1 MSEQTASTSGLRK
14 PAPASGRLR
23 SGVAILLI
31 GVALMAATMLLGPYV
46 SEYYYLATYTIL
58 QFIVLGT
65 AWNILGGYGGY
76 VNFGTAGFFAIG
88 CYTTIVLN
96 KIFPMPLF
104 FEMLAAAVTAGLVGL
119 GTGYLTLRLRGVF
132 FSIATLALAIVLQT
146 LVVNWSF
153 VGGARGVYVI
163 RPPISGVLM
172 AFFGF
177 FVPNGISYVQFLVM
191 LMVALAMFAV
201 LAAWAVEKSWIGIGL
216 AAIRDDEA
224 AAETSGVPSLRL
236 KLIATTMSGALMGMA
251 GAPFPYYVTYV
262 DPATAF
268 GLAIAVN
275 SIAMPLVG
283 GTATWWGPVV
293 GAILLGSAQQILT
306 VTISSA
312 ANLFIV
318 GVLLVVFLTAAPRG
332 VVGIVRGWKRGRK

>member
-1 MSEQTASTSGLRK
+1 MSEQTALASGLRK
-14 PAPASGRLR
+14 SAAPPSRFR
-23 SGVAILLI
+23 SGVGILLV
-31 GVALMAATMLLGPYV
+31 GAVLMATTMLLGAHIG
-46 SEYYYLATYTIL
+46 EYYYLATYTIL

-96 KIFPMPLF
+96 KVLPMPLF
-104 FEMLAAAVTAGLVGL
+104 FEMLIAAATAGLIGL

-146 LVVNWSF
+146 LIVNWSF

-163 RPPISGVLM
+163 RPAISGIF
-172 AFFGF
+172 A
-177 FVPNGISYVQFLVM
+177 SYVQFLVVLM
-191 LMVALAMFAV
+191 LGLAIFAV
-201 LAAWAVEKSWIGIGL
+201 FAAWAVEKSWIGIGL

-236 KLIATTMSGALMGMA
+236 KLIATTMSGAIMGMA
-251 GAPFPYYVTYV
+251 GSPFPYYVTYV

-318 GVLLVVFLTAAPRG
+318 GVLLVVFLTVAPRG
-332 VVGIVRGWKRGRK
+332 VVGIVRGWKRGRQ

>member
-1 MSEQTASTSGLRK
+1 MSAQTAYEPRKSTLV
-14 PAPASGRLR
+14 PARLR
-23 SGVAILLI
+23 SGAAI
-31 GVALMAATMLLGPYV
+31 ALVGTILVAATMLFGSGV
-46 SEYYYLATYTIL
+46 SEYYYLAAYSIL

-76 VNFGTAGFFAIG
+76 VNFGTAGFFAAG

-96 KIFPMPLF
+96 KLFQLPLLVD
-104 FEMLAAAVTAGLVGL
+104 MSAAAAIAGLMGF

-132 FSIATLALAIVLQT
+132 FSIATLAMAIVLQT
-146 LVVNWSF
+146 VVINWSF
-153 VGGARGVYVI
+153 VGGGRGVYVV
-163 RPPISGVLM
+163 RPEISGLFASYAHLLVTLM
-172 AFFGF
+172 
-177 FVPNGISYVQFLVM
+177 I
-191 LMVALAMFAV
+191 ALATCAV

-216 AAIRDDEA
+216 AAIRDNET
-224 AAETSGVPSLRL
+224 AAETSAVPSLRL
-236 KLIATTMSGALMGMA
+236 KLIAATMSGALMGMA
-251 GAPFPYYVTYV
+251 GAPFPYYVSYV

-268 GLAIAVN
+268 SLAIAVN

-293 GAILLGSAQQILT
+293 GAILLGSVQQILT

-332 VVGIVRGWKRGRK
+332 VVGVVRAWKRGRP

>member
-1 MSEQTASTSGLRK
+1 MSNQAASVPPLRK
-14 PAPASGRLR
+14 PLPVSGRSR
-23 SGVAILLI
+23 SGMAIILI
-31 GVALMAATMLLGPYV
+31 GVALIVATMLFG
-46 SEYYYLATYTIL
+46 SHIGEYYYLATYTIL
-58 QFIVLGT
+58 QFIILGT

-104 FEMLAAAVTAGLVGL
+104 FEMFVAAVTAGLIGL

-146 LVVNWSF
+146 LIVNWSF

-163 RPPISGVLM
+163 RPAVSGI
-172 AFFGF
+172 F
-177 FVPNGISYVQFLVM
+177 ISYVQFLVV
-191 LMVALAMFAV
+191 LMVGLATFAIFV
-201 LAAWAVEKSWIGIGL
+201 AWAVEKSWIGIGL

-236 KLIATTMSGALMGMA
+236 KLIATTVSGALMGMA

-283 GTATWWGPVV
+283 GTAAWWGPVV

-318 GVLLVVFLTAAPRG
+318 GILLVGFLTLAPRG
-332 VVGIVRGWKRGRK
+332 VVGIVRGWKRGRR

>member
-1 MSEQTASTSGLRK
+1 
-14 PAPASGRLR
+14 
-23 SGVAILLI
+23 
-31 GVALMAATMLLGPYV
+31 MAAMMLLGPHV
-46 SEYYYLATYTIL
+46 DGYYYLATYTIL

-76 VNFGTAGFFAIG
+76 VNFGTAGFFATG
-88 CYTTIVLN
+88 CYTTIILDI
-96 KIFPMPLF
+96 IFPMPLF
-104 FEMLAAAVTAGLVGL
+104 FEMLAAAVTAGLIGL
-119 GTGYLTLRLRGVF
+119 GTGYLTLRLRGAY

-153 VGGARGVYVI
+153 VGGGRGVYVI
-163 RPPISGVLM
+163 RPAISGV
-172 AFFGF
+172 F
-177 FVPNGISYVQFLVM
+177 ISYVQFLVV
-191 LMVALAMFAV
+191 LMAGLAMFAV

-236 KLIATTMSGALMGMA
+236 KLIATTMSGAIMGMA

-268 GLAIAVN
+268 SLAIAVN

-332 VVGIVRGWKRGRK
+332 VVGIVRSWKRGRK

>member
-1 MSEQTASTSGLRK
+1 MSEQTASAAGLRK
-14 PAPASGRLR
+14 ATPTSGRLR
-23 SGVAILLI
+23 SGVMILLV
-31 GVALMAATMLLGPYV
+31 GAVLMAATMLLGPHIG
-46 SEYYYLATYTIL
+46 EYYYLATYTIL
-58 QFIVLGT
+58 QYIVLGT

-104 FEMLAAAVTAGLVGL
+104 FEMLVAAVTAGLVGL

-146 LVVNWSF
+146 LIVNWSF

-163 RPPISGVLM
+163 RPAISGV
-172 AFFGF
+172 F
-177 FVPNGISYVQFLVM
+177 ISYVQFLVV
-191 LMVALAMFAV
+191 LMVGLAIFAV

-236 KLIATTMSGALMGMA
+236 KLIATTMSGAIMGMA

-318 GVLLVVFLTAAPRG
+318 GILLVVFLTAAPRG

>member
-1 MSEQTASTSGLRK
+1 MK
-14 PAPASGRLR
+14 PMPISKFYKPRSLLGRYR
-23 SGVAILLI
+23 TGAAIFLG
-31 GVALMAATMLLGPYV
+31 GVALVVVTMLVGPYI
-46 SEYYYLATYTIL
+46 SEYYYLAAYTIL
-58 QFIVLGT
+58 QFVVLGT

-88 CYTTIVLN
+88 CYTTVVLI
-96 KIFPMPLF
+96 KAFPMPLYLY
-104 FEMLAAAVTAGLVGL
+104 MLAAGGTAGLVGF
-119 GTGYLTLRLRGVF
+119 GTGYLTLRLRGVY

-146 LVVNWSF
+146 LVMNWSY
-153 VGGARGVYVI
+153 VGGSRGIYVI
-163 RPPISGVLM
+163 RPPLSGM
-172 AFFGF
+172 FF
-177 FVPNGISYVQFLVM
+177 SYVQILVV
-191 LMVALAMFAV
+191 LMICLTVFSV
-201 LAAWAVEKSWIGIGL
+201 LVAWAIEKSWIGIGL
-216 AAIRDDEA
+216 AAIRDDET

-236 KLIATTMSGALMGMA
+236 KLIATTISGALMGMA
-251 GAPFPYYVTYV
+251 GALFPYYVTYV

-293 GAILLGSAQQILT
+293 GVLLLGSTQQILT

-318 GVLLVVFLTAAPRG
+318 GLLLVVFLTAAPRG
-332 VVGIVRGWKRGRK
+332 VVGLVRDWQKGYRWQRIS

>member
-1 MSEQTASTSGLRK
+1 MSEQTASAPGLRK
-14 PAPASGRLR
+14 PASTFGRLQ
-23 SGVAILLI
+23 SGVAILLV
-31 GVALMAATMLLGPYV
+31 GTALMAATVLLGPYV

-177 FVPNGISYVQFLVM
+177 FVPNGISYVQFLVV
-191 LMVALAMFAV
+191 LMVALTMFAV

-216 AAIRDDEA
+216 AAIRDDES

-236 KLIATTMSGALMGMA
+236 KLIATTMSGAIMGMA

-332 VVGIVRGWKRGRK
+332 VVGIVRSWKRGRK

>member
-1 MSEQTASTSGLRK
+1 M
-14 PAPASGRLR
+14 
-23 SGVAILLI
+23 IL
-31 GVALMAATMLLGPYV
+31 VAATILVGSRV
-46 SEYYYLATYTIL
+46 SGYYYLAAYTIL
-58 QFIVLGT
+58 QFIVLST

-76 VNFGTAGFFAIG
+76 VNFGTAGFFAAG

-96 KIFPMPLF
+96 KLFQLPLLID
-104 FEMLAAAVTAGLVGL
+104 MSAAAAIAGLMGF

-146 LVVNWSF
+146 VVINWSF
-153 VGGARGVYVI
+153 VGGARGVYVV
-163 RPPISGVLM
+163 RPEITGL
-172 AFFGF
+172 FD
-177 FVPNGISYVQFLVM
+177 SYAHFLVT
-191 LMVALAMFAV
+191 LMVGLATCAV

-216 AAIRDDEA
+216 AAIRDDET

-236 KLIATTMSGALMGMA
+236 KLIAATISGALMGMA
-251 GAPFPYYVTYV
+251 GAPFPYYVTYI

-268 GLAIAVN
+268 SLAIALN

-293 GAILLGSAQQILT
+293 GAFMLGSVQQILT

-312 ANLFIV
+312 ANLFLV
-318 GVLLVVFLTAAPRG
+318 GVLLVVFVAAAPRG
-332 VVGIVRGWKRGRK
+332 VVGIVRAWRRGHK

>member
-1 MSEQTASTSGLRK
+1 M
-14 PAPASGRLR
+14 
-23 SGVAILLI
+23 LI
-31 GVALMAATMLLGPYV
+31 GAALLAATMLLG
-46 SEYYYLATYTIL
+46 SHIGEYYYLATYTIL

-96 KIFPMPLF
+96 KMFPMPLF
-104 FEMLAAAVTAGLVGL
+104 FEMLIAAATAGVVGF

-146 LVVNWSF
+146 LIVNWSF

-163 RPPISGVLM
+163 RPAIS
-172 AFFGF
+172 GF
-177 FVPNGISYVQFLVM
+177 FVSYVQFLVV
-191 LMVALAMFAV
+191 LMVGLAIFAV
-201 LAAWAVEKSWIGIGL
+201 AVAWAVEKSWIGIGL

-268 GLAIAVN
+268 SLAIAVN
-275 SIAMPLVG
+275 AIAMPLVG

-318 GVLLVVFLTAAPRG
+318 GVLLVVFVTVAPRG

>member
-1 MSEQTASTSGLRK
+1 L
-14 PAPASGRLR
+14 
-23 SGVAILLI
+23 V
-31 GVALMAATMLLGPYV
+31 VLMVG
-46 SEYYYLATYTIL
+46 LAT
-58 QFIVLGT
+58 
-65 AWNILGGYGGY
+65 
-76 VNFGTAGFFAIG
+76 FAI
-88 CYTTIVLN
+88 
-96 KIFPMPLF
+96 F
-104 FEMLAAAVTAGLVGL
+104 
-119 GTGYLTLRLRGVF
+119 
-132 FSIATLALAIVLQT
+132 
-146 LVVNWSF
+146 
-153 VGGARGVYVI
+153 
-163 RPPISGVLM
+163 
-172 AFFGF
+172 
-177 FVPNGISYVQFLVM
+177 
-191 LMVALAMFAV
+191 
-201 LAAWAVEKSWIGIGL
+201 AAWAVEKSWIGIGL

-318 GVLLVVFLTAAPRG
+318 GILLVVFLTLAPRG
-332 VVGIVRGWKRGRK
+332 VVGIVRGWKRGPR

>member
-1 MSEQTASTSGLRK
+1 
-14 PAPASGRLR
+14 
-23 SGVAILLI
+23 
-31 GVALMAATMLLGPYV
+31 MLLGAHI

-104 FEMLAAAVTAGLVGL
+104 FEMLVAAVTAGLIGL

-146 LVVNWSF
+146 LIVNWSF

-163 RPPISGVLM
+163 RPAISGV
-172 AFFGF
+172 
-177 FVPNGISYVQFLVM
+177 FVSYVQFLVVLM
-191 LMVALAMFAV
+191 LGLAIFAV
-201 LAAWAVEKSWIGIGL
+201 FVAWAVEKSWIGIGL

-236 KLIATTMSGALMGMA
+236 KLIATTMSGAIMGMA

-318 GVLLVVFLTAAPRG
+318 GILLVVFLTAAPKG
-332 VVGIVRGWKRGRK
+332 VVGIVRGWKRGRQ

>member
-1 MSEQTASTSGLRK
+1 MSNQAASVPASRK
-14 PAPASGRLR
+14 PLEASGQSRT
-23 SGVAILLI
+23 GVAILLI
-31 GVALMAATMLLGPYV
+31 GVALIAVTMLFG
-46 SEYYYLATYTIL
+46 SHIGEYYYLATYTIL

-104 FEMLAAAVTAGLVGL
+104 FEMLVAAATAGLIGL

-146 LVVNWSF
+146 LIVNWSF

-163 RPPISGVLM
+163 RPAVSGV
-172 AFFGF
+172 F
-177 FVPNGISYVQFLVM
+177 ISYVQFLVV
-191 LMVALAMFAV
+191 LMVGLATFAIF
-201 LAAWAVEKSWIGIGL
+201 AAWAVEKSWIGIGL

-318 GVLLVVFLTAAPRG
+318 GILLVVFLTAAPRG
-332 VVGIVRGWKRGRK
+332 VVGIVRGWKRGRR

>member
-1 MSEQTASTSGLRK
+1 MSEQTALTPGLRT
-14 PAPASGRLR
+14 STRTSSRLR
-23 SGVAILLI
+23 SGVGIVLI
-31 GVALMAATMLLGPYV
+31 GAVLMAATMLLGAHIG
-46 SEYYYLATYTIL
+46 EYYYLATYTIL

-96 KIFPMPLF
+96 KILPMPLF
-104 FEMLAAAVTAGLVGL
+104 FEMVVAAVTAGLVGL

-146 LVVNWSF
+146 LIVNWSF

-163 RPPISGVLM
+163 RPAISGIF
-172 AFFGF
+172 A
-177 FVPNGISYVQFLVM
+177 SYVQFLVM
-191 LMVALAMFAV
+191 LMLGLAIFAV
-201 LAAWAVEKSWIGIGL
+201 FAAWAVEKSWIGIGL

-236 KLIATTMSGALMGMA
+236 KLIATTMSGAIMGMA

-318 GVLLVVFLTAAPRG
+318 GILLVVFLTVAPRG

>member
-1 MSEQTASTSGLRK
+1 MSEKAVSVSELRK
-14 PAPASGRLR
+14 SMPMSGRLR
-23 SGVAILLI
+23 SGVGIL
-31 GVALMAATMLLGPYV
+31 VAGGAFMAATILLGPHL

-58 QFIVLGT
+58 QYIILGT
-65 AWNILGGYGGY
+65 AWNILGGYAGY

-88 CYTTIVLN
+88 CYTTIILN
-96 KIFPMPLF
+96 KIYPMPLF
-104 FEMLAAAVTAGLVGL
+104 LEVLVAAAAAGLVGF
-119 GTGYLTLRLRGVF
+119 GTGYLTLRLRGVY

-146 LVVNWSF
+146 LIVNWSF

-163 RPPISGVLM
+163 RPAVS
-172 AFFGF
+172 GF
-177 FVPNGISYVQFLVM
+177 FISYVQFLVV
-191 LMVALAMFAV
+191 LMVGLAIFAV
-201 LAAWAVEKSWIGIGL
+201 FAAWAVEKSWIGIGL
-216 AAIRDDEA
+216 AAIRDDEN

-236 KLIATTMSGALMGMA
+236 KLIATTLSGALMGMA

-318 GVLLVVFLTAAPRG
+318 GILLVIFLTVAPRG

>member
-1 MSEQTASTSGLRK
+1 
-14 PAPASGRLR
+14 
-23 SGVAILLI
+23 
-31 GVALMAATMLLGPYV
+31 
-46 SEYYYLATYTIL
+46 
-58 QFIVLGT
+58 
-65 AWNILGGYGGY
+65 
-76 VNFGTAGFFAIG
+76 
-88 CYTTIVLN
+88 
-96 KIFPMPLF
+96 
-104 FEMLAAAVTAGLVGL
+104 MLAAAVTAGLVGL

-163 RPPISGVLM
+163 RPPISGALM

-177 FVPNGISYVQFLVM
+177 FVPNGISYVQFLVV

-216 AAIRDDEA
+216 AAIRDDES

>member
-1 MSEQTASTSGLRK
+1 MSEEVAAVPQLRK
-14 PAPASGRLR
+14 SVPTSGRLR
-23 SGVAILLI
+23 AGVGILVV
-31 GVALMAATMLLGPYV
+31 GGALMAATMLLGPHL

-58 QFIVLGT
+58 QYIILGT
-65 AWNILGGYGGY
+65 AWNILGGYAGY

-88 CYTTIVLN
+88 CYTTIILN

-104 FEMLAAAVTAGLVGL
+104 FEVLVAAAAAGLVGF

-146 LVVNWSF
+146 LIVNWSF

-163 RPPISGVLM
+163 RPAISGI
-172 AFFGF
+172 F
-177 FVPNGISYVQFLVM
+177 ISYVQFLVV
-191 LMVALAMFAV
+191 LMVGLAIFAV
-201 LAAWAVEKSWIGIGL
+201 FAAWAVEKSWIGIGL
-216 AAIRDDEA
+216 AAIRDDEN

-318 GVLLVVFLTAAPRG
+318 GILLVVFLTLAPRG

>member
-1 MSEQTASTSGLRK
+1 MSTPANPAHEPWKSTLLPARFRSGLGIVL
-14 PAPASGRLR
+14 AGM
-23 SGVAILLI
+23 IL
-31 GVALMAATMLLGPYV
+31 VAATILVGSRV
-46 SEYYYLATYTIL
+46 SGYYYLAAYTIL

-76 VNFGTAGFFAIG
+76 VNFGTAGFFAAG

-96 KIFPMPLF
+96 KLF
-104 FEMLAAAVTAGLVGL
+104 QLPVLIDMSAAAAIAGLMGF

-146 LVVNWSF
+146 IVINWSF
-153 VGGARGVYVI
+153 VGGARGVYVV
-163 RPPISGVLM
+163 RPEITGL
-172 AFFGF
+172 FD
-177 FVPNGISYVQFLVM
+177 SYAHFLVT
-191 LMVALAMFAV
+191 LMVGLATCAV

-216 AAIRDDEA
+216 AAIRDDET

-236 KLIATTMSGALMGMA
+236 KLTAATISGALMGMA
-251 GAPFPYYVTYV
+251 GAPFPYYVTYI

-268 GLAIAVN
+268 SLAIALN

-293 GAILLGSAQQILT
+293 GAFMLGSVQQILT

-312 ANLFIV
+312 ANLFLV
-318 GVLLVVFLTAAPRG
+318 GVLLVVFVAAAPRG
-332 VVGIVRGWKRGRK
+332 VVGIVRAWRRDHK

>member
-1 MSEQTASTSGLRK
+1 MSM
-14 PAPASGRLR
+14 PATPAYEPRNPTLVPKRLR
-23 SGVAILLI
+23 SGVAIVLAGTIL
-31 GVALMAATMLLGPYV
+31 VAATILTGSRV
-46 SEYYYLATYTIL
+46 SEYYYLAAYTIL

-65 AWNILGGYGGY
+65 AWNILGGYAGY
-76 VNFGTAGFFAIG
+76 VNFGTAGFFAAG
-88 CYTTIVLN
+88 CYTTVILN
-96 KIFPMPLF
+96 KLFQLPLVVD
-104 FEMLAAAVTAGLVGL
+104 MSAAAVTAGLMGF

-146 LVVNWSF
+146 VVTNWSF
-153 VGGARGVYVI
+153 VGGGRGVYVI
-163 RPPISGVLM
+163 RPEISGLFDSYAHLLVTLM
-172 AFFGF
+172 IG
-177 FVPNGISYVQFLVM
+177 
-191 LMVALAMFAV
+191 LATCAV

-216 AAIRDDEA
+216 AAIRDNET
-224 AAETSGVPSLRL
+224 AAETSAVPSLRL
-236 KLIATTMSGALMGMA
+236 KLIAATLSGALMGMA
-251 GAPFPYYVTYV
+251 GAPFPYYVSYV

-268 GLAIAVN
+268 SLAIAVN

-293 GAILLGSAQQILT
+293 GAILLGSVQQILT

-332 VVGIVRGWKRGRK
+332 VVGIVRAWKRGRK

>member
-1 MSEQTASTSGLRK
+1 MSRQALSTPELRK
-14 PAPASGRLR
+14 PTPISVRSR
-23 SGVAILLI
+23 SGLAIMLI
-31 GVALMAATMLLGPYV
+31 GAALLAATMLLG
-46 SEYYYLATYTIL
+46 SHIGEYYYLATYTIL

-104 FEMLAAAVTAGLVGL
+104 FEMLIAAATAGVVGF

-146 LVVNWSF
+146 LIVNWSF

-163 RPPISGVLM
+163 RPAIS
-172 AFFGF
+172 GF
-177 FVPNGISYVQFLVM
+177 FVSYVQFLVV
-191 LMVALAMFAV
+191 LMVGLAIFAV
-201 LAAWAVEKSWIGIGL
+201 VVAWAVEKSWIGIGL

-275 SIAMPLVG
+275 TIAMPLVG

-318 GVLLVVFLTAAPRG
+318 GVLLVVFVTVAPRG

>member
-1 MSEQTASTSGLRK
+1 MSDRAAPMPRIPTTALPVSRR
-14 PAPASGRLR
+14 RL
-23 SGVAILLI
+23 SGVAILLS
-31 GVALMAATMLLGPYV
+31 GVTLTIATMIFGAHIN
-46 SEYYYLATYTIL
+46 EYYYLATYTIL
-58 QFIVLGT
+58 QFVVLGT

-104 FEMLAAAVTAGLVGL
+104 FEMLVAAVTAGLVGL

-146 LVVNWSF
+146 LIVNWSF

-163 RPPISGVLM
+163 RPAISGM
-172 AFFGF
+172 F
-177 FVPNGISYVQFLVM
+177 ISYVQFLVV
-191 LMVALAMFAV
+191 LMIGLATFSVFVA
-201 LAAWAVEKSWIGIGL
+201 WTVEKSWIGIGL

-236 KLIATTMSGALMGMA
+236 KLIATTMSGAIMGMA
-251 GAPFPYYVTYV
+251 GAPFPFYVTYV

-283 GTATWWGPVV
+283 GTAAWWGPVV

-318 GVLLVVFLTAAPRG
+318 GILLVVFLTVAPRG
-332 VVGIVRGWKRGRK
+332 VVGIARSLKQRRR

>member
-1 MSEQTASTSGLRK
+1 
-14 PAPASGRLR
+14 
-23 SGVAILLI
+23 V
-31 GVALMAATMLLGPYV
+31 
-46 SEYYYLATYTIL
+46 
-58 QFIVLGT
+58 QFIILGT

-104 FEMLAAAVTAGLVGL
+104 FEMLVAAVTAGVVGL

-146 LVVNWSF
+146 LIVNWSF

-163 RPPISGVLM
+163 RPAISGV
-172 AFFGF
+172 F
-177 FVPNGISYVQFLVM
+177 ISYVQFLVV
-191 LMVALAMFAV
+191 LMIGLATFAV
-201 LAAWAVEKSWIGIGL
+201 FAAWAVEKSWIGIGL

-236 KLIATTMSGALMGMA
+236 KLMATTMSGALMGMA

-318 GVLLVVFLTAAPRG
+318 GILLVVFLTLAPRG
-332 VVGIVRGWKRGRK
+332 VVGIVRGWKRGRR

>member
-1 MSEQTASTSGLRK
+1 MSTQAT
-14 PAPASGRLR
+14 PAYEPRQSPLVPTRLR
-23 SGVAILLI
+23 SGFAIVLAGTILVAT
-31 GVALMAATMLLGPYV
+31 TMLVGSRV
-46 SEYYYLATYTIL
+46 SEYYYLAAYTIL

-76 VNFGTAGFFAIG
+76 VNFGTAGFFAAG

-96 KIFPMPLF
+96 KLFHLPL
-104 FEMLAAAVTAGLVGL
+104 LIDVSAAAAIAGLMGF
-119 GTGYLTLRLRGVF
+119 GMGYLTLRLRGVF
-132 FSIATLALAIVLQT
+132 FSIATLAMAIVLQT
-146 LVVNWSF
+146 VVINWSF
-153 VGGARGVYVI
+153 VGGGRGVYVV
-163 RPPISGVLM
+163 RPEISGLFDSYAHLLVTLM
-172 AFFGF
+172 IG
-177 FVPNGISYVQFLVM
+177 
-191 LMVALAMFAV
+191 LATCAA

-216 AAIRDDEA
+216 AAIKDNET

-236 KLIATTMSGALMGMA
+236 KLIAATMSGALMGMA
-251 GAPFPYYVTYV
+251 GAPFPYYVSYV

-268 GLAIAVN
+268 SLAIAVN

-283 GTATWWGPVV
+283 GTAAWWGPVV
-293 GAILLGSAQQILT
+293 GAILLGSVQQILT

-332 VVGIVRGWKRGRK
+332 IVGIVRAWKRGRK

>member
-1 MSEQTASTSGLRK
+1 MSTQA
-14 PAPASGRLR
+14 APAHEPRKSTLLPARFR
-23 SGVAILLI
+23 SGFAIVLAGTVL
-31 GVALMAATMLLGPYV
+31 VAATILVGSRV
-46 SEYYYLATYTIL
+46 SGYYYLAAYTIL
-58 QFIVLGT
+58 QFIVLST

-76 VNFGTAGFFAIG
+76 VNFGTAGFFAAG

-96 KIFPMPLF
+96 KLFQLPLLID
-104 FEMLAAAVTAGLVGL
+104 MSAAAAIAGLMGF

-146 LVVNWSF
+146 VVINWSF
-153 VGGARGVYVI
+153 VGGARGVYVV
-163 RPPISGVLM
+163 RPEITGL
-172 AFFGF
+172 FD
-177 FVPNGISYVQFLVM
+177 SYAHFLVT
-191 LMVALAMFAV
+191 LMVGLATCAV

-216 AAIRDDEA
+216 AAIRDDET

-236 KLIATTMSGALMGMA
+236 KLIAATISGALMGMA
-251 GAPFPYYVTYV
+251 GAPFPYYVTYI

-268 GLAIAVN
+268 SLAIALN

-293 GAILLGSAQQILT
+293 GAFMLGSVQQILT

-312 ANLFIV
+312 ANLFLV
-318 GVLLVVFLTAAPRG
+318 GVLLVVFVAAAPRG
-332 VVGIVRGWKRGRK
+332 VVGIVRAWRRGHK